1 MSLIGGVLG
10 KQTWSRY
17 IVETYLKHYKWYNP
31 NRDNPE
37 APSLSNGWAYFEHFT
52 LPRRFR
58 NKVGG
63 HHIRAPPG
71 SGHDTKLYSV
81 LTMPVEALVGRSELL
96 YSTLFLNFPKQDL
109 NSNPIRCCAY
119 TLRHNNHT
127 HKPDWGIGMSMY
139 FSSLI
144 AVCVIFILAGL
155 INVANMLYYVSDKY
169 DANDERYADV
179 GTMKTLFFS
188 AICTDREWVL
198 CSEGC
203 EGNKWWNTI
212 FANQYYGTATNSD
225 GKEVVLINRT
235 TCLPAE
241 FQQGMIN
248 YGSTLF
254 LLLCMSLYFWYLG
267 MKEVRFDED
276 DTTATDYT
284 VVVSNPPADAVNP
297 DEWRDFFDKFSD
309 KGVTLC
315 TVALDNELLLTKL
328 VARRMQIKNLQRQ
341 FLKSVEDVNYDVE
354 EDVSAAV
361 DMARRY
367 RLQEEAV
374 RNCFSKFFGYIFTPL
389 CQRLGFS
396 LTEDIIWERIKS
408 ITEEIRELQ
417 HQEYKATSV
426 FVTFET
432 QEGQRSALTALNAS
446 ELEIATNTAQHISS
460 NALFCGRV
468 LRVEEA
474 SDPNAVVRVLE
485 PLWCTCDLLM
495 IAHSYVFL

>member
-1 MSLIGGVLG
+1 
-10 KQTWSRY
+10 
-17 IVETYLKHYKWYNP
+17 
-31 NRDNPE
+31 
-37 APSLSNGWAYFEHFT
+37 
-52 LPRRFR
+52 
-58 NKVGG
+58 
-63 HHIRAPPG
+63 
-71 SGHDTKLYSV
+71 
-81 LTMPVEALVGRSELL
+81 
-96 YSTLFLNFPKQDL
+96 
-109 NSNPIRCCAY
+109 
-119 TLRHNNHT
+119 
-127 HKPDWGIGMSMY
+127 MY
-139 FSSLI
+139 FSSLKT
-144 AVCVIFILAGL
+144 VCVIFILAGL
-155 INVANMLYYVSDKY
+155 INVANMLYYASDKY
-169 DANDERYADV
+169 DANDERYADF
-179 GTMKTLFFS
+179 GLMKTLYFS

-212 FANQYYGTATNSD
+212 FANQYYGTATNAD
-225 GKEVVLINRT
+225 GQEVVLINRT

-254 LLLCMSLYFWYLG
+254 LILCMSFYFWYLG
-267 MKEVRFDED
+267 KKEVRFDED
-276 DTTATDYT
+276 NTTATDYT

-297 DEWRDFFDKFSD
+297 DEWRDFFDTFSD

-341 FLKSVEDVNYDVE
+341 FLASVEDVNYDVE

-367 RLQEEAV
+367 RLQEEAA

-389 CQRLGFS
+389 CQCLGFS

-417 HQEYKATSV
+417 RQEYNATSV

-432 QEGQRSALTALNAS
+432 QEGQRAALTALNAS
-446 ELEIATNTAQHISS
+446 ELEIVTNTARHISS
-460 NALFCGRV
+460 NALFRGRV
-468 LRVEEA
+468 VRVEEA
-474 SDPNAVVRVLE
+474 SDPNAVVSVLE
-485 PLWCTCDLLM
+485 PLWRTCDLVIFPHTMFFFDRLEM
-495 IAHSYVFL
+495 ERSETFEAINISSTVDYIFHYVWFGLSLVFHSSYYQKRCQFNLILSHPFHFQHSNSDNCQVVGVL